1 MSPLIVTAVINLIG
15 SVITSYRVG
24 NSDETTRL
32 LNDYAGIAENKIQDV
47 VKAKTSADVDLA
59 FLSDFITVEN
69 VDKVKNTIVSKVKNL
84 FKKKESVTYADA
96 VTVSDGN
103 VSVNEEQ
110 LYEAAF
116 ADFILYVSEKDP
128 ELFRKIQSAM
138 HDFTAESE
146 QSPAESEISKPE
158 VTGQTVSMKSMDL
171 FGGGS
176 NG

>member
-84 FKKKESVTYADA
+84 FKKKE
-96 VTVSDGN
+96 
-103 VSVNEEQ
+103 
-110 LYEAAF
+110 
-116 ADFILYVSEKDP
+116 
-128 ELFRKIQSAM
+128 
-138 HDFTAESE
+138 
-146 QSPAESEISKPE
+146 
-158 VTGQTVSMKSMDL
+158 
-171 FGGGS
+171 
-176 NG
+176 

>member
-1 MSPLIVTAVINLIG
+1 M
-15 SVITSYRVG
+15 
-24 NSDETTRL
+24 
-32 LNDYAGIAENKIQDV
+32 
-47 VKAKTSADVDLA
+47 
-59 FLSDFITVEN
+59 
-69 VDKVKNTIVSKVKNL
+69 
-84 FKKKESVTYADA
+84 TYADA

-110 LYEAAF
+110 VYEGAF